1 VLFVLSD
8 GIAAEIARGRTLAT
22 RLPGVCPMF
31 QDKVVLSLFPT
42 NVWAYDLKPE
52 EAARLNADLV
62 RDIEALISPRPE
74 LGPGE
79 TWQTDQFLHEKPAF
93 RPFLNYAEEAA
104 RQALTFLKIRYEGF
118 CVTGCWANINPPG
131 TSHPG
136 HLHPNNYLSGVYYP
150 KVKSGAASI
159 TFNDPR
165 IQTAIIA
172 PHVTEVDQ
180 VNAVQAHLPV
190 TAPIASGSPSRSIS
204 CSRSSRKKW
213 PIRSGARVSQK
224 TESDARA
231 AGEGLSGVRRRPGRA
246 DVRAGRR

>member
-1 VLFVLSD
+1 
-8 GIAAEIARGRTLAT
+8 
-22 RLPGVCPMF
+22 MF

-42 NVWAYDLKPE
+42 NVWAYDLKPD

-79 TWQTDQFLHEKPAF
+79 TWQTDQFLHEKPEF

-190 TAPIASGSPSRSIS
+190 REGRILLFPSWMVHSVDVNRSDSERISIAFNIMFTQFAEKMAHPLWRSRFA
-204 CSRSSRKKW
+204 K
-213 PIRSGARVSQK
+213 
-224 TESDARA
+224 D
-231 AGEGLSGVRRRPGRA
+231 GE
-246 DVRAGRR
+246 

>member
-118 CVTGCWANINPPG
+118 SVTGCWANINPPG

-190 TAPIASGSPSRSIS
+190 REGRILLFPSWMVHSVDVNRSDSERISIAFNIMFTQFAEKMAHPLWRSRFA
-204 CSRSSRKKW
+204 K
-213 PIRSGARVSQK
+213 
-224 TESDARA
+224 D
-231 AGEGLSGVRRRPGRA
+231 GE
-246 DVRAGRR
+246 

>member
-1 VLFVLSD
+1 V
-8 GIAAEIARGRTLAT
+8 
-22 RLPGVCPMF
+22 
-31 QDKVVLSLFPT
+31 DKGPPT

-190 TAPIASGSPSRSIS
+190 CEGRILLFPSWMVHSVDVNRSDSERISIAFNIMFTQFAEKMAHPLWRSRFA
-204 CSRSSRKKW
+204 K
-213 PIRSGARVSQK
+213 
-224 TESDARA
+224 D
-231 AGEGLSGVRRRPGRA
+231 GE
-246 DVRAGRR
+246 